1 MLTFITRF
9 NQPGFFM
16 ENELKIGEYNTLR
29 IIKEVPFGLYLDGYE
44 DEILLPLQYVP
55 ETYAIDDMLEVFI
68 YRDSE
73 DRIIA
78 TTLRPKATINE
89 FAYLEVK
96 SVTPLGVFLEWGL
109 AKDLFVPFSQQ
120 FQKMSVGRS
129 YMVYIY
135 LDHQT
140 DRIVASARIEKF
152 LPITD
157 GSEFTIGD
165 KVAVIPFEHTDL
177 GIKCLVNNC
186 KIGML
191 FKNQVFTNMTFGEV
205 TSVYI
210 ANIRPDG
217 KLDLRTDLSIGM
229 NRIDAQSTKIL
240 DAIKAN
246 HGVLYL
252 HDKSPAED
260 IYTQL
265 NMSKKD
271 FKKGVGTL
279 YKSKLIT
286 LHNDCISLL

>member
-1 MLTFITRF
+1 
-9 NQPGFFM
+9 M
-16 ENELKIGEYNTLR
+16 ENELKIGEYNHLR

-44 DEILLPLQYVP
+44 DEMLLPLQYVP
-55 ETYAIDDMLEVFI
+55 ETYEIDQFIDVFI

-78 TTLRPKATINE
+78 TTLKPKATIDQ
-89 FAYLEVK
+89 FAYLDVK
-96 SVTPLGVFLEWGL
+96 AVTPLGVFMEWGL

-129 YMVYIY
+129 YLVYVY
-135 LDHQT
+135 LDGQT
-140 DRIVASARIEKF
+140 DRIVASARVEKF

-165 KVAVIPFEHTDL
+165 KVDAIPFEHTDL

-191 FKNQVFTNMTFGEV
+191 FKNQVFTNLTFGES

-217 KLDLRTDLSIGM
+217 KLDLRLEAVGM
-229 NRIDAQSTKIL
+229 VRIDSQAERIL
-240 DAIKAN
+240 AAIKEN
-246 HGVLYL
+246 NGVLML

-260 IYTQL
+260 IYQQFG
-265 NMSKKD
+265 MSKKD
-271 FKKGVGTL
+271 FKKGVGAL
-279 YKSKLIT
+279 YKSKLIA

>member
-1 MLTFITRF
+1 
-9 NQPGFFM
+9 M
-16 ENELKIGEYNTLR
+16 ENELKIGEYNHLR

-55 ETYAIDDMLEVFI
+55 ENYQIDDFIDVFI

-78 TTLRPKATINE
+78 TTLKPKATIDQ

-96 SVTPLGVFLEWGL
+96 SVTPLGVFMEWGL

-129 YMVYIY
+129 YFVYVY
-135 LDHQT
+135 LDSQT

-152 LPITD
+152 LPLTD

-165 KVAVIPFEHTDL
+165 KVSAIPFEHTDL

-191 FKNQVFTNMTFGEV
+191 FKNQVFTNLTFGEP
-205 TSVYI
+205 TNVYI
-210 ANIRPDG
+210 NNIRPDG
-217 KLDLRTDLSIGM
+217 KLDLRLEPVGM
-229 NRIDAQSTKIL
+229 VRIDGQAERIL
-240 DAIKAN
+240 NAIKSSN
-246 HGVLYL
+246 GVLKL
-252 HDKSPAED
+252 HDKSPAEE
-260 IYTQL
+260 IYFEL
-265 NMSKKD
+265 GMSKKD
-271 FKKGVGTL
+271 FKKGVGAL
-279 YKSKLIT
+279 YKSKLIA
-286 LHNDCISLL
+286 LHADCISLL

>member
-1 MLTFITRF
+1 
-9 NQPGFFM
+9 M
-16 ENELKIGEYNTLR
+16 ENELKIGEYNHLR

-55 ETYAIDDMLEVFI
+55 ETYEIDQFIDVFI

-78 TTLRPKATINE
+78 TTLKPKATINQ

-96 SVTPLGVFLEWGL
+96 AVTPLGVFMEWGL

-129 YMVYIY
+129 YLVYVY
-135 LDHQT
+135 LDGQT
-140 DRIVASARIEKF
+140 DRIVASARVEKF
-152 LPITD
+152 LPLTD

-165 KVAVIPFEHTDL
+165 KVDAIPFEHTDL

-191 FKNQVFTNMTFGEV
+191 FKNQVFTNLTFGES
-205 TSVYI
+205 TPVYI

-217 KLDLRTDLSIGM
+217 KLDLRLEPVGM
-229 NRIDAQSTKIL
+229 VRIDSQAERIL
-240 DAIKAN
+240 NAIKDN
-246 HGVLYL
+246 KGVLKL
-252 HDKSPAED
+252 HDKSPAEE
-260 IYTQL
+260 IYQAL
-265 NMSKKD
+265 GMSKKD
-271 FKKGVGTL
+271 FKKGVGAL
-279 YKSKLIT
+279 YKSKLIA
-286 LHNDCISLL
+286 LHSDCISLL

>member
-1 MLTFITRF
+1 
-9 NQPGFFM
+9 M
-16 ENELKIGEYNTLR
+16 ENELKIGEYNHLR

-55 ETYAIDDMLEVFI
+55 ETYEIDQYIDVFI

-78 TTLRPKATINE
+78 TTLKPKATINQ

-96 SVTPLGVFLEWGL
+96 AVTPLGVFMEWGL

-129 YMVYIY
+129 YLVYVY
-135 LDHQT
+135 LDGQT
-140 DRIVASARIEKF
+140 DRIVASARVEKF
-152 LPITD
+152 LPLTD

-165 KVAVIPFEHTDL
+165 KVDAIPFEHTDL

-191 FKNQVFTNMTFGEV
+191 FKNQVFTNLTFGES
-205 TSVYI
+205 TPVYI

-217 KLDLRTDLSIGM
+217 KLDLRLEPVGM
-229 NRIDAQSTKIL
+229 VRIDSQAERIL
-240 DAIKAN
+240 NAIKDN
-246 HGVLYL
+246 NGVLKL
-252 HDKSPAED
+252 HDKSPAEE
-260 IYTQL
+260 IYQAL
-265 NMSKKD
+265 GMSKKD
-271 FKKGVGTL
+271 FKKGVGAL
-279 YKSKLIT
+279 YKIKLIA
-286 LHNDCISLL
+286 LHSDCISLL

>member
-1 MLTFITRF
+1 
-9 NQPGFFM
+9 M
-16 ENELKIGEYNTLR
+16 ENELKIGEYNHLR

-55 ETYAIDDMLEVFI
+55 ENYQIDDFIDVFI

-78 TTLRPKATINE
+78 TTLKPKATIDQ

-96 SVTPLGVFLEWGL
+96 SVTPLGVFMEWGL

-129 YMVYIY
+129 YFVYIY
-135 LDHQT
+135 LDSQT

-165 KVAVIPFEHTDL
+165 KIAAIPFEHTDL

-191 FKNQVFTNMTFGEV
+191 FKNQVFTNLTFGES
-205 TSVYI
+205 TNVYI
-210 ANIRPDG
+210 NNIRPDG
-217 KLDLRTDLSIGM
+217 KLDLRLEPVGM
-229 NRIDAQSTKIL
+229 VRIDGQAERIL
-240 DAIKAN
+240 TAIKASN
-246 HGVLYL
+246 GILKL
-252 HDKSPAED
+252 HDKSPAEE
-260 IYTQL
+260 IYFEL
-265 NMSKKD
+265 GMSKKD
-271 FKKGVGTL
+271 FKKGVGAL
-279 YKSKLIT
+279 YKSKLIA
-286 LHNDCISLL
+286 LHSDCISLL

>member
-1 MLTFITRF
+1 
-9 NQPGFFM
+9 M
-16 ENELKIGEYNTLR
+16 ENELKIGEYNHLR

-55 ETYAIDDMLEVFI
+55 ENYQIDDFIDVFI

-78 TTLRPKATINE
+78 TTLKPKATIDQ

-96 SVTPLGVFLEWGL
+96 SVTPLGVFMEWGL

-129 YMVYIY
+129 YFVYVY
-135 LDHQT
+135 LDSQT

-165 KVAVIPFEHTDL
+165 KVAAIPFEHTDL

-191 FKNQVFTNMTFGEV
+191 FKNQVFTNLTFGES
-205 TSVYI
+205 TNVYI
-210 ANIRPDG
+210 NNVRPDG
-217 KLDLRTDLSIGM
+217 KLDLRLEPVGM
-229 NRIDAQSTKIL
+229 VRIDAQAERIL
-240 DAIKAN
+240 TAIKSSN
-246 HGVLYL
+246 GVLKL
-252 HDKSPAED
+252 HDKSPAEE
-260 IYTQL
+260 IYFEL
-265 NMSKKD
+265 GMSKKD
-271 FKKGVGTL
+271 FKKGVGAL
-279 YKSKLIT
+279 YKGKLIT
-286 LHNDCISLL
+286 LHSDCISLL

>member
-1 MLTFITRF
+1 
-9 NQPGFFM
+9 M
-16 ENELKIGEYNTLR
+16 ENELKIGEYNHLR

-55 ETYAIDDMLEVFI
+55 ETYEIDQFIDVFI

-78 TTLRPKATINE
+78 TTLKPKATINQ

-96 SVTPLGVFLEWGL
+96 AVTPLGVFMEWGL

-129 YMVYIY
+129 YLVYVY
-135 LDHQT
+135 LDGQT
-140 DRIVASARIEKF
+140 DRIVASARVEKF
-152 LPITD
+152 LPLTD

-165 KVAVIPFEHTDL
+165 KVDAIPFEHTDL

-191 FKNQVFTNMTFGEV
+191 FKNQVFTNLTFGES
-205 TSVYI
+205 TPVYI

-217 KLDLRTDLSIGM
+217 KLDLRLEPVGM
-229 NRIDAQSTKIL
+229 VRIDSQAERIL
-240 DAIKAN
+240 NAIKDN
-246 HGVLYL
+246 NGVLKL
-252 HDKSPAED
+252 HDKSPAEAM
-260 IYTQL
+260 YQAL
-265 NMSKKD
+265 GMSKKD
-271 FKKGVGTL
+271 FKKGVGAL
-279 YKSKLIT
+279 YKSKLIA
-286 LHNDCISLL
+286 LHSDCISLL

>member
-1 MLTFITRF
+1 
-9 NQPGFFM
+9 M
-16 ENELKIGEYNTLR
+16 ENELKIGEYNHLR

-55 ETYAIDDMLEVFI
+55 ETYEIDQFIDVFI

-78 TTLRPKATINE
+78 TTLKPKATINQ

-96 SVTPLGVFLEWGL
+96 AVTPLGVFMEWGL

-129 YMVYIY
+129 YLVYVY
-135 LDHQT
+135 LDGQT
-140 DRIVASARIEKF
+140 DRIVASARVEKF
-152 LPITD
+152 LPLTD

-165 KVAVIPFEHTDL
+165 KVDAIPFEHTDL

-191 FKNQVFTNMTFGEV
+191 FKNQVFTNITFGES
-205 TSVYI
+205 TLVYI

-217 KLDLRTDLSIGM
+217 KLDLRLEPVGM
-229 NRIDAQSTKIL
+229 VRIDSQAERIL
-240 DAIKAN
+240 NAIKDN
-246 HGVLYL
+246 NGVLKL
-252 HDKSPAED
+252 HDKSPAEE
-260 IYTQL
+260 IYQAL
-265 NMSKKD
+265 GMSKKD
-271 FKKGVGTL
+271 FKKGVGAL
-279 YKSKLIT
+279 YKSKLIA
-286 LHNDCISLL
+286 LHSDCISLL

>member
-1 MLTFITRF
+1 
-9 NQPGFFM
+9 M
-16 ENELKIGEYNTLR
+16 ENELKIGEYNHLR

-55 ETYAIDDMLEVFI
+55 ETYEIDQFIDVFI

-78 TTLRPKATINE
+78 TTLKPKATVDQ

-96 SVTPLGVFLEWGL
+96 AVTPLGVFMEWGL

-129 YMVYIY
+129 YLVYIY
-135 LDHQT
+135 LDGQT
-140 DRIVASARIEKF
+140 DRIVASARVEKF

-165 KVAVIPFEHTDL
+165 KVEAIPFEHTDL

-191 FKNQVFTNMTFGEV
+191 FKNQVFTNLTFGEP
-205 TSVYI
+205 TTVYI

-217 KLDLRTDLSIGM
+217 KLDLRLEAVGMVRTDSQAE
-229 NRIDAQSTKIL
+229 RILA
-240 DAIKAN
+240 AIKEN
-246 HGVLYL
+246 NGVLML
-252 HDKSPAED
+252 HDKSPAEE
-260 IYTQL
+260 IYQQFG
-265 NMSKKD
+265 MSKKD
-271 FKKGVGTL
+271 FKKGVGAL
-279 YKSKLIT
+279 YKSKLIA
-286 LHNDCISLL
+286 LHSDCISLL

>member
-1 MLTFITRF
+1 
-9 NQPGFFM
+9 M
-16 ENELKIGEYNTLR
+16 ENELKIGEYNHLR

-55 ETYAIDDMLEVFI
+55 ETYEIDQFIDVFI

-78 TTLRPKATINE
+78 TTLKPKATINQ

-96 SVTPLGVFLEWGL
+96 AVTPLGVFMEWGL

-129 YMVYIY
+129 YLVYVY
-135 LDHQT
+135 LDGQT
-140 DRIVASARIEKF
+140 DRIVASARVEKF
-152 LPITD
+152 LPLTD

-165 KVAVIPFEHTDL
+165 KVDAIPFENTDL

-191 FKNQVFTNMTFGEV
+191 FKNQVFTNLTFGES
-205 TSVYI
+205 TPVYI

-217 KLDLRTDLSIGM
+217 KLDLRLEPVGM
-229 NRIDAQSTKIL
+229 VRIDSQAERIL
-240 DAIKAN
+240 NAIKDN
-246 HGVLYL
+246 NGVLKL
-252 HDKSPAED
+252 HDKSPAEE
-260 IYTQL
+260 IYQAL
-265 NMSKKD
+265 GMSKKD
-271 FKKGVGTL
+271 FKKGVGAL
-279 YKSKLIT
+279 YKSKLIA

>member
-1 MLTFITRF
+1 
-9 NQPGFFM
+9 M
-16 ENELKIGEYNTLR
+16 ENELKIGEYNHLR

-55 ETYAIDDMLEVFI
+55 ETYEIDQFIDVFI

-78 TTLRPKATINE
+78 TTLKPKATINE

-96 SVTPLGVFLEWGL
+96 AVTPLGVFMEWGL

-129 YMVYIY
+129 YLVYIY
-135 LDHQT
+135 LDGQT
-140 DRIVASARIEKF
+140 DRIVASARVEKF

-165 KVAVIPFEHTDL
+165 KVDAIPFEHTDL

-191 FKNQVFTNMTFGEV
+191 FKNQVFTNLTFGES

-217 KLDLRTDLSIGM
+217 KLDLRLEAVGM
-229 NRIDAQSTKIL
+229 VRIDSQAERIL
-240 DAIKAN
+240 AAIKEN
-246 HGVLYL
+246 NGVLML

-260 IYTQL
+260 IYQQFG
-265 NMSKKD
+265 MSKKD
-271 FKKGVGTL
+271 FKKGVGAL
-279 YKSKLIT
+279 YKSKLIA
-286 LHNDCISLL
+286 LHSDCISLL

>member
-1 MLTFITRF
+1 
-9 NQPGFFM
+9 M
-16 ENELKIGEYNTLR
+16 ENELKIGEYNHLR

-55 ETYAIDDMLEVFI
+55 ETYEIDQFIDVFI

-78 TTLRPKATINE
+78 TTLRPKATIDQ

-96 SVTPLGVFLEWGL
+96 AVTPLGVFMEWGL

-129 YMVYIY
+129 YLVYIY
-135 LDHQT
+135 LDGQT

-152 LPITD
+152 LPLTD

-165 KVAVIPFEHTDL
+165 KVEAIPFEHTNL

-191 FKNQVFTNMTFGEV
+191 FKNQVFTNLTFGET

-210 ANIRPDG
+210 SNIRPDG
-217 KLDLRTDLSIGM
+217 KLDLRLEPVGM
-229 NRIDAQSTKIL
+229 IRIDAQAERIL
-240 DAIKAN
+240 SAIKEN
-246 HGVLYL
+246 NGLLKL
-252 HDKSPAED
+252 HDKSPAEE
-260 IYTQL
+260 IYL
-265 NMSKKD
+265 HLGMSKKD
-271 FKKGVGTL
+271 FKKGVGAL
-279 YKSKLIT
+279 YKSKLIS
-286 LHNDCISLL
+286 LHSDCISLL

>member
-1 MLTFITRF
+1 
-9 NQPGFFM
+9 M
-16 ENELKIGEYNTLR
+16 ENELKIGEYNHLR

-55 ETYAIDDMLEVFI
+55 ENYQLDDFIDVFI

-78 TTLRPKATINE
+78 TTLKPKATIDQ

-96 SVTPLGVFLEWGL
+96 SVTPLGVFMEWGL

-129 YMVYIY
+129 YFVYVY
-135 LDHQT
+135 LDSQT

-152 LPITD
+152 LPLTD

-165 KVAVIPFEHTDL
+165 KVSAIPFEHTDL

-191 FKNQVFTNMTFGEV
+191 FKNQVFTNLTFGES
-205 TSVYI
+205 TNVYI
-210 ANIRPDG
+210 NNIRPDG
-217 KLDLRTDLSIGM
+217 KLDLRLEPVGM
-229 NRIDAQSTKIL
+229 VRIDAQAERIL
-240 DAIKAN
+240 NAIKSSN
-246 HGVLYL
+246 GVLKL
-252 HDKSPAED
+252 HDKSPAEE
-260 IYTQL
+260 IYFEL
-265 NMSKKD
+265 GMSKKD
-271 FKKGVGTL
+271 FKKGVGAL
-279 YKSKLIT
+279 YKSKLIA
-286 LHNDCISLL
+286 LHSDCISLL

>member
-1 MLTFITRF
+1 
-9 NQPGFFM
+9 M
-16 ENELKIGEYNTLR
+16 ENELKIGEYNHLR

-55 ETYAIDDMLEVFI
+55 ENYQINDFIDVFI

-78 TTLRPKATINE
+78 TTLKPKATIDQ

-96 SVTPLGVFLEWGL
+96 SVTPLGVFMEWGL

-129 YMVYIY
+129 YFVYIY
-135 LDHQT
+135 LDSQT

-165 KVAVIPFEHTDL
+165 KIAAIPFEHTDL

-191 FKNQVFTNMTFGEV
+191 FKNQVFTNLTFGES
-205 TSVYI
+205 TNVYI
-210 ANIRPDG
+210 NNIRPDG
-217 KLDLRTDLSIGM
+217 KLDLRLEPVGM
-229 NRIDAQSTKIL
+229 VRIDGQAERIL
-240 DAIKAN
+240 TAIKASN
-246 HGVLYL
+246 GILKL
-252 HDKSPAED
+252 HDKSPAEE
-260 IYTQL
+260 IYFEL
-265 NMSKKD
+265 GMSKKD
-271 FKKGVGTL
+271 FKKGVGAL
-279 YKSKLIT
+279 YKSKLIA
-286 LHNDCISLL
+286 LHSDCISLL